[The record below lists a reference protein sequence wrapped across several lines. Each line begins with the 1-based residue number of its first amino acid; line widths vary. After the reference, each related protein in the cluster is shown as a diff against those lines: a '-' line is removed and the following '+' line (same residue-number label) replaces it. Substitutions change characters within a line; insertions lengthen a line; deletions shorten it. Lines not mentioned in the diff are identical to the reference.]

1 MRRFVKLVAL
11 NHKVVV
17 RGKLSGR
24 LGVEGQRAG
33 SYWF

>member
-11 NHKVVV
+11 NHKVVI
-17 RGKLSGR
+17 RGKLSGS
-24 LGVEGQRAG
+24 LGIDGERAG